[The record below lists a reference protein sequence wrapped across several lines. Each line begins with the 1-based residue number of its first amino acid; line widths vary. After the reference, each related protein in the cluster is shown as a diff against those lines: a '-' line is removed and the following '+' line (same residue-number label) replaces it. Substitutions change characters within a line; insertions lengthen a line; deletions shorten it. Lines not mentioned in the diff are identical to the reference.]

1 MEKTIGHK
9 GTVLFVDGNRID
21 VEMTVD
27 SACGSCKARKACG
40 MGESEDKVV
49 SLLTES
55 ASQYTEGEEV
65 MVYIEQRMGMKAA
78 AYAYI
83 FPFFIMIAVLLVMFE
98 SGFPELTAG
107 LSALGSIVIYYIV
120 LAFFR
125 HRIEKEFIFK
135 LSKI

>member
-1 MEKTIGHK
+1 MGKVIEHR
-9 GTVLFVDGNRID
+9 GTVLFVEGNRID

-40 MGESEDKVV
+40 MGESKDKIV

-55 ASQYTEGEEV
+55 AGQYTEGEEV
-65 MVYIEQRMGMKAA
+65 NVCIEQRMGMKAA

-83 FPFFIMIAVLLVMFE
+83 FPFFVLLAALLIMKE
-98 SGFPELTAG
+98 SGFEDAVAG
-107 LSALGSIVIYYIV
+107 LSALGAMVLYYIV

>member
-1 MEKTIGHK
+1 MDKVISHQ
-9 GTVLFVDGNRID
+9 GTVLYVEGNRID

-27 SACGSCKARKACG
+27 GACGSCKARKACG
-40 MGESEDKVV
+40 MGESEDRVV

-55 ASQYTEGEEV
+55 AKFYTEGEQV
-65 MVYIEQRMGMKAA
+65 NVYIEQRMGMKAA

-83 FPFFIMIAVLLVMFE
+83 FPFFILLAVLLIMFE
-98 SGFPELTAG
+98 AGFSEAAAG
-107 LSALGSIVIYYIV
+107 LSALGAMVVYYIV